1 MDINIHIAE
10 SVFNQMLVILSLASI
25 VVLSAWIVKRF

>member
-10 SVFNQMLVILSLASI
+10 NVFNQMLVILSLASI